1 MVPTD
6 RALLELLMETSPAA
20 IVMVD
25 AGGRLTYAN
34 QRAEEVL
41 GISRDEITRRRHN
54 APTWEITDFE
64 GQPLADGELP
74 FEVVMRTGGS
84 VRGRSL
90 AVALPDGRRRYM
102 TVNAAPLLDAEGRA
116 DGMVAALEDV
126 SDLHLATL
134 ELERAR
140 QAAQSANRAKSEF
153 LASMSHELRTPLASI
168 IGFSQL
174 LQGAGKEPDLTEKQR
189 RWVDNIHEAG
199 NHLLELINDVL
210 DLAKIEAGKIS
221 FERVPLDLAE
231 LGSGALEVVRPLAER
246 RQIELRS
253 RLPSDLPR
261 VVADPERL
269 KQVLFNLLSNGIK
282 FTRPGGWV
290 ELRAQVR
297 TGSVVSL
304 LEVSVCDCGMGIKPE
319 DQKRIFEEF
328 VQLNGAY
335 SREHPGTGLGLA
347 LVRQI
352 VGLHGGTIAVESTGR
367 EGDGAAFTFTL
378 PLAPVRSP
386 VPPREPATPGSV
398 PVVEDEPPGG
408 RLVLVVE
415 DDRGAGDLLHEYL
428 AQADYRVVRAVSAAE
443 ALERARTL
451 RPSAVTLDLLL
462 PDRGDWTLLS
472 QLRELPEMEGVP
484 IVVVSVVDDRATA
497 LAHGADEL
505 LVKPVRQETLVAAL
519 GRLRAGA
526 VG

>member
-1 MVPTD
+1 MVPTE

-20 IVMVD
+20 IVMAD

-34 QRAEEVL
+34 RRAEEVL
-41 GISRDEITRRRHN
+41 GISRDEITRRQHD
-54 APTWEITDFE
+54 APAWEITDFE
-64 GQPLADGELP
+64 GRPLADGELP
-74 FEVVMRTGGS
+74 FEVVMRTGS
-84 VRGRSL
+84 TVRGRSV
-90 AVALPDGRRRYM
+90 AVGLPDGRRRYV

-140 QAAQSANRAKSEF
+140 QAAQAANRAKSEF

-199 NHLLELINDVL
+199 NQLLELINDVL
-210 DLAKIEAGKIS
+210 DLARIEAGKIS

-246 RQIELRS
+246 RQIDLRS
-253 RLPSDLPR
+253 RLATDLPR
-261 VVADPERL
+261 VVADPGRL
-269 KQVLFNLLSNGIK
+269 KQVLYNLLSNGIK

-328 VQLNGAY
+328 VQLDGSY

-367 EGDGAAFTFTL
+367 DGDGATFTFTL
-378 PLAPVRSP
+378 PLAPARVPGPPPDPAAPGP
-386 VPPREPATPGSV
+386 VLVAKDETP
-398 PVVEDEPPGG
+398 G

-428 AQADYRVVRAVSAAE
+428 AQADYRVVRAISAAE

-484 IVVVSVVDDRATA
+484 IVVVSVVDDRAAA

-505 LVKPVRQETLVAAL
+505 LVKPVRQETLLDAL
-519 GRLRAGA
+519 ARLRGA
-526 VG
+526 EG